1 MLFHIV
7 RVSQFDYYQE
17 EIQTLLQHGKVD
29 KTSKIYRLQPFF
41 DRVDKVMMI
50 KGRPPQ
56 MDLIAIPPKH
66 RVAELFVRWLH
77 LTGYH
82 LGTLPFRQ
90 RLESLGY

>member
-7 RVSQFDYYQE
+7 RVSQFDYYQG
-17 EIQTLLQHGKVD
+17 EIQTLLQHGKIN

-41 DRVDKVMMI
+41 YKVDKVMRI

-66 RVAELFVRWLH
+66 RVAVLFVRWLH

-82 LGTLPFRQ
+82 LGTLPLR
-90 RLESLGY
+90 